1 MTRSLVAGLFAGML
15 LLTACNDPNK
25 TNSTMTTDDTS
36 YPSGKSDTS
45 ATYTPS
51 NTTPT
56 TYPPVYTT
64 TTTTPPASDTS
75 GTTSYSTNQP
85 NSYNTTATSPPV
97 TTVITPANSSNTE
110 MSGDESLSPSRGSR
124 GKSRS
129 TGGSGQTYTV
139 KAGDS
144 LSKISKQVYGD
155 AGKWNKIYNANKSK
169 ISNPN
174 KLKVGTKLMIP

>member
-25 TNSTMTTDDTS
+25 NHSAMTTDDTN
-36 YPSGKSDTS
+36 YPSGKSETS
-45 ATYTPS
+45 STYTPS
-51 NTTPT
+51 STTPT

-64 TTTTPPASDTS
+64 TTSTPPASDT
-75 GTTSYSTNQP
+75 TSYSSNQP
-85 NSYNTTATSPPV
+85 SSYNTTATSPPV

-110 MSGDESLSPSRGSR
+110 MSGDESLSPSKGSR
-124 GKSRS
+124 SKTRS
-129 TGGSGQTYTV
+129 SGGGSGQTYTV

-174 KLKVGTKLMIP
+174 KLKVGTKLTIP